1 MCSKRKL
8 FLTFLKGHRCSHCHE
23 CEDGFGVRGSNS
35 WHTGIHVNF
44 HVSFFHTSQL
54 ILDAEYISLATRPDA
69 QFLHLVVEL
78 LQLLDKSHSSTHFRF
93 STLLI
98 APINS
103 RSVAVKFLSGCLM
116 KKPDSNKRFSIGG
129 TRMRRL
135 TTNISLAAF
144 QILSKKPQEKDSLAM
159 YGMLEGYDPRIAP
172 LRRALAVWGLTADDI
187 GVLSIHGT
195 STLPMSVTQIRGSSG

>member
-1 MCSKRKL
+1 MCL
-8 FLTFLKGHRCSHCHE
+8 FLTFLKGHRCSRWHE

-44 HVSFFHTSQL
+44 HVSFFHTSEL

-69 QFLHLVVEL
+69 RFLHLVVEL

-93 STLLI
+93 SNLLI

-116 KKPDSNKRFSIGG
+116 KKPNSNKRFSIGG

-144 QILSKKPQEKDSLAM
+144 QILSKKPT
-159 YGMLEGYDPRIAP
+159 G
-172 LRRALAVWGLTADDI
+172 RRKIVLPCTA
-187 GVLSIHGT
+187 
-195 STLPMSVTQIRGSSG
+195 

>member
-23 CEDGFGVRGSNS
+23 REDGFGVRGSNS

-44 HVSFFHTSQL
+44 HVSFFHTSEL

-69 QFLHLVVEL
+69 QFLHLVMEL

-98 APINS
+98 APVNS

-116 KKPDSNKRFSIGG
+116 KKPNSNKRFSIGG

-135 TTNISLAAF
+135 TTNISLATF
-144 QILSKKPQEKDSLAM
+144 QILSKKPTGTGNSNTSLTPCRPSSQESPHSHHSESKKN
-159 YGMLEGYDPRIAP
+159 
-172 LRRALAVWGLTADDI
+172 RR
-187 GVLSIHGT
+187 
-195 STLPMSVTQIRGSSG
+195 TQRERDFL